1 MVIDEYPNRALGS
14 DDGFADYEHGFDRCK
29 ILIQRARNLSIPTIL
44 SLAESTSFHAIIE
57 ALFQGDEAE
66 S

>member
-1 MVIDEYPNRALGS
+1 MQGYAPCFFV
-14 DDGFADYEHGFDRCK
+14 
-29 ILIQRARNLSIPTIL
+29 ARNLSIPTIL
-44 SLAESTSFHAIIE
+44 SLADSTSFHAIIE